1 MTQLQKV
8 KPPPVST
15 MNNKVR
21 EDGYHWPI
29 NEIVMESHVMGG
41 ESDADIARTYHVM
54 REEVT
59 ALRRIYGL

>member
-8 KPPPVST
+8 KPPLAST
-15 MNNKVR
+15 VNNKVH